1 MTRYK
6 FKSVF
11 ANELQNYLDEKIKLG
26 YEEKSYLSFL
36 KRFDQFLIKE
46 DIKEPIFTAEHAAR
60 WIVKKTDEADTTHYS
75 RVNAIK
81 HFLEYLRLKNYD
93 VYVTRDIKYKGT
105 DFEPHIYTD
114 DEVNRYFFAVD
125 SYSSPANRMDAI
137 QYPVLF
143 RILYCCGTRINE
155 TLGIRKK
162 DVDLEGGIILLN
174 ETKNNKQRY
183 VVMGDD
189 LLELFKSF
197 ANKRFYMLNDNDYIF
212 TNAVGKRID
221 EKTVYDKHREFLNEA
236 GIPYIGDREGP
247 RIHDWRHTM
256 AVYSFKKLA
265 DSGLDMYV
273 ALPIL
278 SAYLGHKTICATER
292 YVRLTIQLFPYIEEK
307 FLPTLEKVFDDI
319 SKEGDVNEDY

>member
-1 MTRYK
+1 MTTYK

-11 ANELQNYLDEKIKLG
+11 ARELQNYLDEKIKLG
-26 YEEKSYLSFL
+26 FIEKSYYSYL
-36 KRFDQFLIKE
+36 KSFDQFLVKE
-46 DIKEPIFTAEHAAR
+46 GIKEPEFTAEHATK
-60 WIVKKTDEADTTHYS
+60 WIMKKADEADTTHYS

-81 HFLEYLRLKNYD
+81 HFLKYLKLKNYD

-114 DEVNRYFFAVD
+114 DEVNRYFLAVD

-162 DVDLEGGIILLN
+162 DVDMENGIILLN
-174 ETKNNKQRY
+174 ETKNNKQRC

-189 LLELFKSF
+189 LLELFRQF
-197 ANKRFYMLNDNDYIF
+197 ANKRFYMLNDDDYIF
-212 TNAVGKRID
+212 TNSVGKRID
-221 EKTVYDKHREFLNEA
+221 GKNVYDKHRKFLHEA
-236 GIPYIGDREGP
+236 GIPYIGDGEGP

-278 SAYLGHKTICATER
+278 SAYLGHKTINATER

-307 FLPTLEKVFDDI
+307 FLPVLEKVFDGI
-319 SKEGDVNEDY
+319 SKEGDLDEDY